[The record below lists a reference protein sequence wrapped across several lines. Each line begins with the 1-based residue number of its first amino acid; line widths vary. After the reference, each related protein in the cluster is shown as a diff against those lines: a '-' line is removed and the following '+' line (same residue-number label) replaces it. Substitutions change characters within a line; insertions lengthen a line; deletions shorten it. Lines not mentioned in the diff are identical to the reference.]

1 MSAAQNT
8 HDARAAIVLALLV
21 GLAGCSRLETPKVT
35 PLVVRLRVSADAATL
50 PLMNALTAA
59 YATQHP
65 NVIFTVQPGNAQTCA
80 DAIYNRQA
88 DIALVS
94 LLPARVQG
102 REPPWVADLAMDAVV
117 VVVNPANPLASL
129 SMSELRNIYAGVN
142 NRWSDL
148 GVVGLDDIEAA
159 VREEGDGTRA
169 MFDSAVM
176 GNTRLTLSAI
186 VLPAVDV
193 MLNFVAI
200 QPNTIGYV
208 PSARITSTVTPAV
221 KVLAIDGQMPTQSA
235 IGSSA
240 YPLTRIL
247 NLIALGEPQ
256 GELRQFVAWMLGAQG
271 QAVVKLM
278 NYAPINGAQP

>member
-1 MSAAQNT
+1 MA
-8 HDARAAIVLALLV
+8 LALLA
-21 GLAGCSRLETPKVT
+21 GLVAGCSRLETPKVT
-35 PLVVRLRVSADAATL
+35 PVVVRLRVSADAATL

-59 YATQHP
+59 YAAQHP
-65 NVIFTVQPGNAQTCA
+65 NILFSVQPGNAQTCA

-102 REPPWVADLAMDAVV
+102 REAPWVADLAMDAIV

-148 GVVGLDDIEAA
+148 GVVGLDDIEVA
-159 VREEGDGTRA
+159 VREDGDGTRA

-193 MLNFVAI
+193 VLNFVAI
-200 QPNTIGYV
+200 QANTIGYV
-208 PSARITSTVTPAV
+208 PSARITSTVSPAV

-235 IGSSA
+235 IASGA

-256 GELRQFVAWMLGAQG
+256 GELRLFVAWMLGRQG
-271 QAVVKLM
+271 QDVVKQM
-278 NYAPINGAQP
+278 NYAPIAGAQR